1 MDRMSHIAHY
11 LNDPKNVAAFQ
22 HFFGVRRKVGK
33 TKPEEHTNNYKA
45 DDVGDNPEAKLVME
59 EFEIIYRFWFYL
71 FQFGTALGGEFFLSL
86 MFPCWFWNIDGAV
99 GRRMAVIW
107 SLSMYIGQSLKD
119 IICWPRPACPPVIRA
134 QEKWALEYGMPST
147 HAVVSVTV
155 PFGAFLL
162 TSHRYDYPS
171 HLGFLAA
178 CFFCILISSSR
189 LYFGMH
195 SLADIVAGIILGV
208 VMLAVLV
215 PFSDAID
222 SFLLTHSASP
232 GILITT
238 AVTLMLIYPGSK
250 FSSAREDTAIIVG
263 SSFGLMIGSWMCY
276 QMGSIRG
283 PPMEPPYAIM
293 WPSLN
298 MWGLC
303 LLRTIIGLITI
314 VVTRVVMKPVSTT
327 IMKSL
332 LQPNKDI
339 KSNGDEGFVIIA
351 AKLLCYAF
359 MGIDIIFFAPAL
371 FRLLNIERLT
381 FHTEI

>member
-1 MDRMSHIAHY
+1 MNIS
-11 LNDPKNVAAFQ
+11 
-22 HFFGVRRKVGK
+22 
-33 TKPEEHTNNYKA
+33 E
-45 DDVGDNPEAKLVME
+45 KLTM
-59 EFEIIYRFWFYL
+59 
-71 FQFGTALGGEFFLSL
+71 FLK
-86 MFPCWFWNIDGAV
+86 FNI
-99 GRRMAVIW
+99 
-107 SLSMYIGQSLKD
+107 
-119 IICWPRPACPPVIRA
+119 
-134 QEKWALEYGMPST
+134 
-147 HAVVSVTV
+147 
-155 PFGAFLL
+155 
-162 TSHRYDYPS
+162 
-171 HLGFLAA
+171 
-178 CFFCILISSSR
+178 
-189 LYFGMH
+189 
-195 SLADIVAGIILGV
+195 
-208 VMLAVLV
+208 
-215 PFSDAID
+215 
-222 SFLLTHSASP
+222 
-232 GILITT
+232 
-238 AVTLMLIYPGSK
+238 
-250 FSSAREDTAIIVG
+250 REDTAIIVG

-359 MGIDIIFFAPAL
+359 IGIDIIFFAPAL

>member
-71 FQFGTALGGEFFLSL
+71 FQFGTALG
-86 MFPCWFWNIDGAV
+86 
-99 GRRMAVIW
+99 
-107 SLSMYIGQSLKD
+107 GQSLKD

-359 MGIDIIFFAPAL
+359 IGIDIIFFAPAL